1 MKKLKEKKQ
10 QMNKKVI
17 LTLIAILILLI
28 GIFGIK
34 MINNKNI
41 EQGSKTITINIVSK
55 VDNLNEVE
63 KIKTDEEKLGPVL
76 VQRGFKI
83 EDGMVLKIDNID
95 LSNSNSEYW
104 HISVNGE
111 DAQVGVNSMIIKNG
125 DTIKFERIKFK

>member
-1 MKKLKEKKQ
+1 
-10 QMNKKVI
+10 MNKKVI

-28 GIFGIK
+28 GVFGIK
-34 MINNKNI
+34 MINDKNI

-55 VDNLNEVE
+55 ADNLNKVE
-63 KIKTDEEKLGPVL
+63 KIKTDEEKLGPVFEK
-76 VQRGFKI
+76 RGFKI
-83 EDGMVLKIDNID
+83 EDGMVLKIDDID

>member
-1 MKKLKEKKQ
+1 
-10 QMNKKVI
+10 MNKKVI

-28 GIFGIK
+28 GVFGIK
-34 MINNKNI
+34 MINDKNI

-55 VDNLNEVE
+55 ADNLNKVE

-76 VQRGFKI
+76 EKRGFKI
-83 EDGMVLKIDNID
+83 EDGMVLKIDDID

>member
-1 MKKLKEKKQ
+1 
-10 QMNKKVI
+10 MNKKVI

-28 GIFGIK
+28 GVFGIK
-34 MINNKNI
+34 MINDKNI

-55 VDNLNEVE
+55 ADNLNKVE

-76 VQRGFKI
+76 EKRGFKI
-83 EDGMVLKIDNID
+83 EDGMVLKIDDID

-125 DTIKFERIKFK
+125 DTIKFERIKFKY

>member
-1 MKKLKEKKQ
+1 
-10 QMNKKVI
+10 MNKKVI

-28 GIFGIK
+28 GVFGIK
-34 MINNKNI
+34 MINDKNI

-55 VDNLNEVE
+55 ADNLNKVE

-76 VQRGFKI
+76 EKRGFKI
-83 EDGMVLKIDNID
+83 EDGMVLKINDID

>member
-1 MKKLKEKKQ
+1 MQ

-34 MINNKNI
+34 KINDKNI

-55 VDNLNEVE
+55 VDNLSEVE

>member
-1 MKKLKEKKQ
+1 
-10 QMNKKVI
+10 MNKKVI

-55 VDNLNEVE
+55 VDNLSEVE

-104 HISVNGE
+104 HISVNGK
-111 DAQVGVNSMIIKNG
+111 DAQVGVNSMIIKDG

>member
-34 MINNKNI
+34 MINDKNI

-55 VDNLNEVE
+55 ADNLNEVE

-104 HISVNGE
+104 HISVNGK
-111 DAQVGVNSMIIKNG
+111 DAQVGVNSMIIKDG

>member
-1 MKKLKEKKQ
+1 
-10 QMNKKVI
+10 MNKKVI

-28 GIFGIK
+28 GVFGIK
-34 MINNKNI
+34 MINDKNI

-55 VDNLNEVE
+55 ADNLNKVE

-76 VQRGFKI
+76 EQRGFNI
-83 EDGMVLKIDNID
+83 EDGMVLKIDDID

>member
-1 MKKLKEKKQ
+1 MEKLKEKKQ

-28 GIFGIK
+28 GVFGIK
-34 MINNKNI
+34 MINDKNI

-55 VDNLNEVE
+55 ADNLNKVE

-76 VQRGFKI
+76 EKRGFKI
-83 EDGMVLKIDNID
+83 EDGMVLKIDDID

>member
-1 MKKLKEKKQ
+1 
-10 QMNKKVI
+10 MNKKVI

-34 MINNKNI
+34 KINDKNI

-55 VDNLNEVE
+55 ADNLNEVE
-63 KIKTDEEKLGPVL
+63 KIKTDEEKLGSVL

-104 HISVNGE
+104 HISVNGK
-111 DAQVGVNSMIIKNG
+111 DAQVGVNSMIIKDG